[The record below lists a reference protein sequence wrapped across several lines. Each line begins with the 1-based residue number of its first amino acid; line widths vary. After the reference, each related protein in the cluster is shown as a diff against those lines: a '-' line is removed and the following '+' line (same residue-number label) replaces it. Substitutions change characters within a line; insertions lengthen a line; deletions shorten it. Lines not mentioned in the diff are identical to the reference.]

1 MACLDVNNK
10 FISQTNLGW
19 TFSFEANGKYPMIA
33 NRIFATK
40 AGAEAFIADTTANAT
55 AIPGLIL
62 RVIEDTAANNGAY
75 LVEKD
80 GETGLKLTRIVTG
93 TLDISGEMI
102 NVIQYNGDASHEA
115 GFYNKADGSGEPWV
129 PSENAQPIEDVQV
142 NEDGK
147 YLCLVLNETDKVY
160 IKSTD
165 LIDLT
170 DYYTKDQVDEKI
182 NMLDSSVSIAL
193 EDLKDY
199 VDTQDEILEEKIN
212 ALDSSLTLLKEYVD
226 EQDTSI
232 KNYVDSENDKI
243 DQRLDGVDASI
254 TNITNEITNFV
265 NAVEE
270 KFDEIDTSL
279 NNLTDDLVGVH
290 ETLDDIEERHEAD
303 VERIDEHLNN
313 IDTSIEELKSVDAS
327 LDNKID
333 DVSLRLSQLEIG
345 TVDSISTEGDYIH
358 VDTSK
363 GDVTFTADVV
373 DSEDQV
379 SFPSRGLVTDGY
391 LEERLDVFNWV
402 EVEDTENPPVE
413 RGVQQSDAP
422 IQTTMNLATDDNT
435 LSIISTGG
443 DVTIE

>member
-1 MACLDVNNK
+1 MAYLDGNNN
-10 FISQTNLGW
+10 FEGQNNLGW
-19 TFSFEANGKYPMIA
+19 VFTFQPNGKYPVID

-40 AGAEAFIADTTANAT
+40 AGAEAYIADPTSS

-62 RVIEDTAANNGAY
+62 RVIEDSVEANNGAW

-80 GETGLKLTRIVTG
+80 GESALKLTRIVTG

-102 NVIQYNGDASHEA
+102 DVIYYEGDATHEA

-129 PSENAQPIEDVQV
+129 PSEDAEPINDPQV
-142 NEDGK
+142 DEGGK

-170 DYYTKDQVDEKI
+170 DYYTKEQVDEKI
-182 NMLDSSVSIAL
+182 NILDSSVSVAL

-199 VDTQDEILEEKIN
+199 VDAQDGILDEKIN
-212 ALDSSLTLLKEYVD
+212 TIDSSLTLLKEYVD
-226 EQDTSI
+226 EQDVSI
-232 KNYVDSENDKI
+232 KDYVDSENDKI
-243 DQRLDGVDASI
+243 NQRLDGVDASI
-254 TNITNEITNFV
+254 TNITNEITNFI
-265 NAVEE
+265 NTVEE
-270 KFDEIDTSL
+270 HFIEIDTSL

-303 VERIDEHLNN
+303 IERIDEHLNN
-313 IDTSIEELKSVDAS
+313 INSSIEDLKVVDAS
-327 LDNKID
+327 LDNKIE
-333 DVSLRLSQLEIG
+333 DVSLRLAELEVG

-373 DSEDQV
+373 DSEDQT

-391 LEERLDVFNWV
+391 VEERLDVFNWI

-413 RGVQQSDAP
+413 SGVQQSSAP

-435 LSIISTGG
+435 LAVISTGG